1 MKKISFNLI
10 RKIGVATPILQIA
23 KALIIITLAI
33 TTTPLL
39 AQKKGKKAPDRE
51 LKPYTKPNSENML
64 NFFLKDYDKL
74 WKEVDSLEQK
84 GLVESA
90 YKKAADIYE
99 KAKKEN
105 NADQFVKA
113 VIFKMKFFE
122 NKEEDAIAKLIES
135 LEIEVEKA
143 SFPIKPVLHSML
155 AETYWSYYTQNR
167 WKFQNRT
174 TVVDFVQKDIRTWDI
189 EKLTLAVI
197 KNHQLALSDVE
208 NLKKTELNI
217 YREILGDAKYITKEE
232 FAKSRFR
239 ELRPT
244 LYEFLAHRAV
254 DFFVNSEAGLAKP
267 TFAYTMAEP
276 VYFAPIT
283 EFANFK
289 IESKD
294 ETNLLLQGVKIL
306 QDLAKFRL
314 EKNSSSLEDAL
325 LDLDLKRI
333 EIVYKNSVLQ
343 NKDVAY
349 LAALQQ
355 MKTSYANSKLVGDV
369 DINIAEYWHS
379 KAESYTKGQ
388 SEEFRLG
395 YIKAMQ
401 ICEEVSKKYPNTYAS
416 SNATSLIAKI
426 KSQSFGLQMEDITAA
441 NSPQRLLVT
450 SKNIPKL
457 YFRVAKI
464 TTEALRNIKQDDYYE
479 NLKKYYLQQLN
490 QATVAQFESSGELL
504 KDNDFHSHSFEIKI
518 PALPYGEYV
527 VIACENAKF
536 DIQTLP
542 NSYIN
547 FQVSDMS
554 FISRKNNKTG
564 EEEFFVLNRL
574 TGKPLPKVKA
584 LLESNEYNYSS
595 RKYEYKNLGEKMT
608 DDNGFFAVSP
618 RKDERNNSFRVSL
631 TNTKN
636 DKDRLLVDNNFYVNV
651 PYQQPNYTE
660 YQTFFFTDRAIYR
673 PSQPI
678 YFKILAV
685 AKNGNN
691 EPSSRKT
698 DILPNKKVTVKF
710 LDVNYQEVSK
720 LELTTNEYGTAS
732 GSFIAP
738 TGRLTGMMYLQCDNG
753 NSQYNFRVEEY
764 KRPKFEV
771 VFPAPQPPT
780 GGEKDL
786 AKKSYKLGEKVTI
799 VGQGKAYSGA
809 NIDNAAVKYRVV
821 RKARFPYWRWWW
833 VSAPSSPQMEIANGI
848 ATTDTQGKFEVI
860 FDAVPDLTIDK
871 STNPVFSYTV
881 YADITDLN
889 GETQSGEKT
898 VSVGYKAIEISTN
911 IQDKNLLG
919 FEKPNK
925 FTVKNLNGEPEK
937 FSGTYTLSQLATPNR
952 ILRNCY
958 WARPDK
964 FYIAQAE
971 FEKDFPN
978 DVFQNEDKME
988 NWAKTQLKNGEINTD
1003 KPELTD
1009 LKTLKTGAYCLR
1021 IEGKDVFGET
1031 VEYEKYFTVYNPQDS
1046 KPNLPTDFE
1055 FTALKASCEVGET
1068 AKILVSSS
1076 YNDFLLRYEIWQGST
1091 LLSKQE
1097 IALSNSQKIIEIPI
1111 IESYRGNISVI
1122 GVAVYNGREY
1132 KFQSLISVPYT
1143 NKDLDISFETFRD
1156 KLQPGQQEE
1165 WKIKI
1170 KPKLGDKM
1178 MAEMVATLYDASL
1191 DAFAK
1196 NNFMFDYLNNN
1207 YLAPNWNGYGFK
1219 TENGAFLVIYPSA
1232 YYSPIQRYYDNLNWF
1247 GFNINSWQYRYFGD
1261 MKSEGKVMRS
1271 MSKSAPMKKYKN
1283 VGGEREE
1290 EIEINVQMEADDSS
1304 INEVVVTAL
1313 GVTGKVEGVKIR
1325 GLGDIADNE
1334 ELDEIEKSKEDFS
1347 DVKVRTN
1354 FNETAFFEPHLQT
1367 DSEGTLVVKFT
1378 VPEALTKWKML
1389 GFAHTKDLK
1398 YGFVENSLVTQKDL
1412 MLVPNAPRFF
1422 RENDKIVFSTKIT
1435 NLSDKE
1441 LSGQVKLELLDALT
1455 SKTPQGLQAL
1465 AGLQNFTVKAGQSS
1479 SVSWSFAI
1487 PESVQAL
1494 TYKIVAKS
1502 GSFSDGEEM
1511 TLPVLTNRM
1520 LVTETLPLPVRSKE
1534 TKTFEFTKLLKSQPP
1549 NPLQGEIV
1557 GVKTPPVGGGGA
1569 TLRHHKLTL
1578 EFTSNPAWYAI
1589 QALPYLMEYPYECA
1603 EQTFSRF
1610 YANSIASHI
1619 ANSSPKIKA
1628 VFDSWKSPLTPHGGN
1643 STPPIGGG
1651 GAALVSNLEKNQ
1663 ELKALM
1669 LEETPWVIQGQN
1681 ETERKKRVGLLF
1693 DLLRM
1698 GSELDRAMT
1707 KLEKMQVSNGG
1718 FPWFDGMPDS
1728 RWITQH
1734 IVCGIGHLKKL
1745 GVVNTG
1751 NNANKV
1757 KNITDKAIPYL
1768 DARIKE
1774 DYDRLVKYCKEN
1786 KLKLEEQ
1793 RAGTDVI
1800 HYLYTRSF
1808 FVEMEIASSS
1818 KEAVS
1823 YYLGQVRKYWLENG
1837 IYMQGMISLADFRFE
1852 QDKNLLGFKNLTGLV
1867 VAKDILNSLK
1877 EKALHHEELGMYWKD
1892 MMNGYY
1898 WYQAPIETQ
1907 ALLIEAFSEIQ
1918 PPNPPQ
1924 GGTNSP
1930 SQGAGGLVDEM
1941 KIWLLKQKQTQDWKT
1956 TKATT
1961 EACYALLLQGTD
1973 WLADSKLAE
1982 VTVGKEKITEE
1993 SLKMKGIQPDAGT
2006 GYFKTSWSGSEITPE
2021 MGKITVKNP
2030 NNVVAWGGMYWQ
2042 YFEQLDK
2049 ITPAETPLKINKQLF
2064 LQKNTDKGL
2073 ELSPLTD
2080 KNVLKVGDLV
2090 KVRIEIR
2097 VDRAMEY
2104 VHLKDMRASCFEPVN
2119 VLSGYRY
2126 QGGLGYYETTKDAST
2141 NFFIGWLPQGT
2152 YVFEYP
2158 LRVTHEGNFS
2168 NGITSIQCMYA
2179 PEFSSH
2185 SEGIRVEVGK

>member
-1 MKKISFNLI
+1 MKKIFFYNL
-10 RKIGVATPILQIA
+10 L
-23 KALIIITLAI
+23 LIITLAI
-33 TTTPLL
+33 ITTPLL

-135 LEIEVEKA
+135 LEIEVGKA

-174 TVVDFVQKDIRTWDI
+174 VTVDFVQKDIRTWDI

-197 KNHQLALSDVE
+197 KNHYLAISDVE
-208 NLKKTELNI
+208 NLKKTELNT
-217 YREILGDAKYITKEE
+217 YHEILGGTKEITKDNL
-232 FAKSRFR
+232 AKSHFR

-267 TFAYTMAEP
+267 TFAYTMAETA
-276 VYFAPIT
+276 YFAPIT

-369 DINIAEYWHS
+369 EMNIAEYWNS

-401 ICEEVSKKYPNTYAS
+401 ICEEVIKKYPNTYAS
-416 SNATSLIAKI
+416 SNANSLIIKI
-426 KSQSFGLQMEDITAA
+426 KSQSFDLQGEVFAAA
-441 NSPQRLLVT
+441 NIPQIMLVT
-450 SKNIPKL
+450 SRNIAKL
-457 YFRVAKI
+457 YFRVIKVNSNDI
-464 TTEALRNIKQDDYYE
+464 DKLDRNDYQE
-479 NLKKYYLQQLN
+479 SIKKYYLQQLK
-490 QATVAQFESSGELL
+490 QATVAQFESSDELL

-518 PALPYGEYV
+518 PALPYGEYM
-527 VIACENAKF
+527 VIACDNNKF
-536 DIQTLP
+536 DIRNSP
-542 NSYIN
+542 NSLIG

-554 FISRKNNKTG
+554 FINRKNTKTG
-564 EEEFFVLNRL
+564 EEEFFVLDRL

-584 LLESNEYNYSS
+584 LLESNQYNYDT
-595 RKYEYKNLGEKMT
+595 RKYEYKKLGEKLT
-608 DDNGFFAVSP
+608 DDKGFFAAGQEV
-618 RKDERNNSFRVSL
+618 KNNVFSVTL

-636 DKDRLLVDNNFYVNV
+636 DKDKLIIDNNFGVYE
-651 PYQQPNYTE
+651 PSKLPDYTN

-685 AKNGNN
+685 ATNGNY
-691 EPSSRKT
+691 ELSSRKT
-698 DILPNKKVTVKF
+698 DILPKKTVTVKF

-720 LELTTNEYGTAS
+720 LELITNEYGTAS

-738 TGRLTGMMYLQCDNG
+738 TGRLTGIMYLVCDNG
-753 NSQYNFRVEEY
+753 GSQHTFRVEEY

-771 VFPAPQPPT
+771 VFAPQPPT

-786 AKKSYKLGEKVTI
+786 AKPKPYKLGEKVTI
-799 VGQGKAYSGA
+799 IGQGKAYSGA
-809 NIDNAAVKYRVV
+809 NIDNAQVKYRVV

-833 VSAPSSPQMEIANGI
+833 VSAPSSPQMEITNGI
-848 ATTDTQGKFEVI
+848 ATTDAQGKFEVI

-871 STNPVFSYTV
+871 ATNPVFSYTV

-911 IQDKNLLG
+911 VKDKLQLSKSLELL
-919 FEKPNK
+919 ESYKV
-925 FTVKNLNGEPEK
+925 TVKNLNGEPEK

-1068 AKILVSSS
+1068 AKVLVSSS
-1076 YNDFLLRYEIWQGST
+1076 YTDFMLRYEIWQGST

-1191 DAFAK
+1191 DVFAK
-1196 NNFMFDYLNNN
+1196 NNFLFDYLSYNN
-1207 YLAPNWNGYGFK
+1207 LATNWNSYGFLTK
-1219 TENGAFLVIYPSA
+1219 NGSFFIQYPSG
-1232 YYSPIQRYYDNLNWF
+1232 YYSPLQRYYDNLNWF
-1247 GFNINSWQYRYFGD
+1247 GFNLNSWQYNYYGGMR
-1261 MKSEGKVMRS
+1261 SEGKVMMS
-1271 MSKSAPMKKYKN
+1271 MARSAPMKKSKN
-1283 VGGEREE
+1283 GGGEKEDSLSEE
-1290 EIEINVQMEADDSS
+1290 EKAMGSSGEDVDWGDEMPMGSAMEGG
-1304 INEVVVTAL
+1304 INEAVTTSQEIPQEPEK
-1313 GVTGKVEGVKIR
+1313 VTKP
-1325 GLGDIADNE
+1325 
-1334 ELDEIEKSKEDFS
+1334 KEDFS

-1367 DSEGTLVVKFT
+1367 DSEGNIVVKFT

-1455 SKTPQGLQAL
+1455 SKAPQGLENIANL
-1465 AGLQNFTVKAGQSS
+1465 KDFKVLAGQSS

-1534 TKTFEFTKLLKSQPP
+1534 TKQFTFNKLAENKS
-1549 NPLQGEIV
+1549 
-1557 GVKTPPVGGGGA
+1557 T
-1569 TLRHHKLTL
+1569 TLRNHKLTL

-1628 VFDSWKSPLTPHGGN
+1628 VFDSWKNTPD
-1643 STPPIGGG
+1643 SK
-1651 GAALVSNLEKNQ
+1651 ALVSNLEKNQ
-1663 ELKALM
+1663 ELKSLM

-1707 KLEKMQVSNGG
+1707 KLEKMQVPNGG

-1751 NNANKV
+1751 NNSNKV

-1808 FVEMEIASSS
+1808 FVEMELASSS

-1837 IYMQGMISLADFRFE
+1837 IYMQGMISLASHRFDNGNLA
-1852 QDKNLLGFKNLTGLV
+1852 DKNKEK
-1867 VAKDILNSLK
+1867 VAVSIINSLK

-1907 ALLIEAFSEIQ
+1907 ALLIEAFSEIT
-1918 PPNPPQ
+1918 PPPAPPLL
-1924 GGTNSP
+1924 GGEKNSPTLPKGDKNSP
-1930 SQGAGGLVDEM
+1930 SQKERGLGGEVNPLVDEM

-2021 MGKITVKNP
+2021 MGKITVTNP

-2104 VHLKDMRASCFEPVN
+2104 VHLKDMRASCFEPTN

-2126 QGGLGYYETTKDAST
+2126 QGGLGYYEATKDAST